1 METIKNYLPP
11 QCEVLEVMPQKVICG
26 SADPI
31 LTGFE
36 PETDW
41 DQDE

>member
-1 METIKNYLPP
+1 MEMTKNYLPP
-11 QCEVLEVMPQKVICG
+11 QCEALKVNAQNVICG

-31 LTGFE
+31 LAGFE

-41 DQDE
+41 DA